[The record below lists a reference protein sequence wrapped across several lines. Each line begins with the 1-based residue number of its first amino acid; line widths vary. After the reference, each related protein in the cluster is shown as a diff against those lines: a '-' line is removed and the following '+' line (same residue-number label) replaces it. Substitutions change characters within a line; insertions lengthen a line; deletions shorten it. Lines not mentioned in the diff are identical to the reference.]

1 MSHVAETVYRLIGI
15 GVQLGQGGLNFA
27 EGSPLLDCVGHNGLN
42 CSHFELILIK
52 AVFNGSDET
61 RDNTSTSIK
70 SRDTNSTECGDGKTL
85 HDGHVLADVESL
97 GGQIAEGGILSD
109 LSNTRETIC
118 SPLHL
123 QGILESVHTGRGF
136 LDCRQELLVVHLE
149 RDYPLVNSCHYLVTS
164 FQAFFAILS
173 NTGLIAGLM

>member
-1 MSHVAETVYRLIGI
+1 MSHVAEAVYRLIGI
-15 GVQLGQGGLNFA
+15 GVQLGQRGLNLT
-27 EGSPLLDCVGHNGLN
+27 EGGPFLDCVGHNGLN

-61 RDNTSTSIK
+61 RDHASTSIK
-70 SRDTNSTECGDGKTL
+70 RRDTNSTEGSYGKTL
-85 HDGHVLADVESL
+85 HHSHVLADVESL
-97 GGQIAEGGILSD
+97 GGQITEGGVLSD

-123 QGILESVHTGRGF
+123 QGFLESVHTGRGF
-136 LDCRQELLVVHLE
+136 LDCRKELLVVHLE
-149 RDYPLVNSCHYLVTS
+149 RDYPLVNSSHYLVTS

>member
-1 MSHVAETVYRLIGI
+1 MSHVTEAVYRLIGI
-15 GVQLGQGGLNFA
+15 GVQLGQGGLNLA
-27 EGSPLLDCVGHNGLN
+27 EGGTFLDCVGHNGLN

-52 AVFNGSDET
+52 AIFDGTDEP
-61 RDNTSTSIK
+61 RDNTSSSIQG
-70 SRDTNSTECGDGKTL
+70 RDTNSAECRYGKAL
-85 HDGHVLADVESL
+85 HDGHVLADIEGLS
-97 GGQIAEGGILSD
+97 GQIAERGVLSD
-109 LSNTRETIC
+109 LSNTRETLC

-123 QGILESVHTGRGF
+123 QGFLEAVHAGRGF
-136 LDCRQELLVVHLE
+136 LDRRKELLVIHLE